1 MGRSTSIEKVAVNI
15 FSKTPRLCAP
25 RSERGVGQHA
35 VNTQMA
41 LEAFSIFALSG
52 LVLWE
57 KNFDNSQ
64 GILQGDPVGSLI
76 SNVLLQERGGTGGH
90 YDFESHQMQY
100 SISTAYGLVF
110 LAVYNKGLSIP
121 WVKKLVNDAQKVFIQ
136 KFDLSFCQNYEGGSV
151 DFGKEFMFCL
161 TEATGR
167 KRGGGGGGGGG
178 GSSSNSSGNGN
189 GTMGAGTGRSPTRK
203 GGMRTF
209 SQTSKGKK
217 VLGDGGGEDDDNS
230 SKKKK
235 KKKSKK
241 NKNKGVDDMGETE
254 QEEQGQGNGGD
265 SKLDDETKTM
275 FQGMSVREKRS
286 GPRGFNKKTKNKKD
300 GATASPKRA
309 TAHWKDPTLKKM
321 SKKDSQRLMNS
332 LNANDKDDKDNTNS
346 DRAQLEEFR
355 RKYLGDEDDGWG
367 TPETKKVRFNL
378 KKKKTLNEI
387 KITSIDFDG
396 DTTDFFLFSFC
407 SPFVVERTN
416 RLVLFFF
423 VGQSHERFGISRGW
437 ERRYYGRSVGG
448 RQTGHDCS
456 IGEKERGARCRR
468 CHHEFRQPIGVGPQ
482 FVHV

>member
-1 MGRSTSIEKVAVNI
+1 
-15 FSKTPRLCAP
+15 
-25 RSERGVGQHA
+25 
-35 VNTQMA
+35 MA

-52 LVLWE
+52 LVLWK
-57 KNFDNSQ
+57 KNFDNSH

-121 WVKKLVNDAQKVFIQ
+121 WVKKLVNDAQKVFTQ

-151 DFGKEFMFCL
+151 DFGQEFMFCL

-167 KRGGGGGGGGG
+167 RRGGG
-178 GSSSNSSGNGN
+178 GSSGGGDGSNSSGNGN
-189 GTMGAGTGRSPTRK
+189 GAMGAGTARSPTRK

-217 VLGDGGGEDDDNS
+217 VLGDGGEDDNS

-235 KKKSKK
+235 KKKNKK
-241 NKNKGVDDMGETE
+241 SKNKGVEYMGEAE
-254 QEEQGQGNGGD
+254 QGKQGQGNGGD
-265 SKLDDETKTM
+265 SRMDDETKTM

-286 GPRGFNKKTKNKKD
+286 GPRGFNKKVKNKKD
-300 GATASPKRA
+300 GATTSSTKRA

-332 LNANDKDDKDNTNS
+332 LNANDKDDKDHTNR

-367 TPETKKVRFNL
+367 TSETKKVRFNL
-378 KKKKTLNEI
+378 KRN
-387 KITSIDFDG
+387 
-396 DTTDFFLFSFC
+396 
-407 SPFVVERTN
+407 P
-416 RLVLFFF
+416 
-423 VGQSHERFGISRGW
+423 
-437 ERRYYGRSVGG
+437 
-448 RQTGHDCS
+448 
-456 IGEKERGARCRR
+456 
-468 CHHEFRQPIGVGPQ
+468 
-482 FVHV
+482 

>member
-1 MGRSTSIEKVAVNI
+1 
-15 FSKTPRLCAP
+15 
-25 RSERGVGQHA
+25 
-35 VNTQMA
+35 MA

-178 GSSSNSSGNGN
+178 GGDGSNNSGNGN

-217 VLGDGGGEDDDNS
+217 VLGDGGEDDDSS

-254 QEEQGQGNGGD
+254 QGEQGQGNGGD
-265 SKLDDETKTM
+265 SKMDDETKTM

-378 KKKKTLNEI
+378 KKKK
-387 KITSIDFDG
+387 K
-396 DTTDFFLFSFC
+396 
-407 SPFVVERTN
+407 
-416 RLVLFFF
+416 
-423 VGQSHERFGISRGW
+423 H
-437 ERRYYGRSVGG
+437 
-448 RQTGHDCS
+448 
-456 IGEKERGARCRR
+456 
-468 CHHEFRQPIGVGPQ
+468 
-482 FVHV
+482 